1 MRIAI
6 LIGSCSLLYD
16 SEAALDADERCVKNA
31 PQ

>member
-16 SEAALDADERCVKNA
+16 SEAALDADERCVKKG